1 MKKIIA
7 ALSIVMLTSSTTSMA
22 QPKTVTLKFIETS
35 DVHGCFFPYN
45 FTTGK
50 EMRGSMA
57 RVSTYVKELRKEYG
71 DNLILLDNG
80 DILQGQPIS
89 YFYNYV
95 NTDEENIAASVIN
108 YMKYDAV
115 TIGNHDIETGHS
127 VYDKWIKEVKCPVI
141 AANIVC
147 FDTLKQQAI
156 PYTSSESNN
165 TRRCYTQP
173 YTILEREG
181 IRIAIVGML
190 TPAIPSWLKEEL
202 WQGLRFEDIA
212 KSAKQAANYLKDKEK
227 ADIIIGLFHSGW
239 DGGIKTEEYTEDATK
254 QVATELSGFDI
265 IFFGHDHKEH
275 NSIET
280 NAKGGRVVC
289 LNPANNAMNVAEATI
304 TITKNKNYISSKAI
318 KSSITDVSKMA
329 VDSMMTTFFMP
340 QTDAVKAFTSKK
352 IGTLSNTIRTRDA
365 FFGSSAFCDFIQ
377 NMQLSITGAD
387 ISLNA
392 PLALDD
398 SIAAG
403 DVTVGDMFN
412 LYKYENQLYVMLLT
426 GKEIRN
432 HLEMSYD
439 LWTNMMVSADDHL
452 LLLNEEAQD
461 EHERAR
467 FKNFLFNFDSA
478 TGIDYEVDVTQPI
491 GKKVRILRMSDGTP
505 FDENKQ
511 YKVAVNSYRGNGGGE
526 LLTKGAGI
534 PRDSLAKRII
544 WESDRDQRYY
554 LMKEIERLGT
564 IAPKAN
570 NNWRF
575 VPEKWTIPAAERD
588 RKLLFD

>member
-7 ALSIVMLTSSTTSMA
+7 ALSIVMLTISTTSMA

-304 TITKNKNYISSKAI
+304 TITKN
-318 KSSITDVSKMA
+318 
-329 VDSMMTTFFMP
+329 
-340 QTDAVKAFTSKK
+340 
-352 IGTLSNTIRTRDA
+352 
-365 FFGSSAFCDFIQ
+365 
-377 NMQLSITGAD
+377 
-387 ISLNA
+387 
-392 PLALDD
+392 
-398 SIAAG
+398 
-403 DVTVGDMFN
+403 
-412 LYKYENQLYVMLLT
+412 
-426 GKEIRN
+426 
-432 HLEMSYD
+432 
-439 LWTNMMVSADDHL
+439 
-452 LLLNEEAQD
+452 
-461 EHERAR
+461 
-467 FKNFLFNFDSA
+467 
-478 TGIDYEVDVTQPI
+478 
-491 GKKVRILRMSDGTP
+491 
-505 FDENKQ
+505 
-511 YKVAVNSYRGNGGGE
+511 
-526 LLTKGAGI
+526 
-534 PRDSLAKRII
+534 
-544 WESDRDQRYY
+544 
-554 LMKEIERLGT
+554 
-564 IAPKAN
+564 
-570 NNWRF
+570 
-575 VPEKWTIPAAERD
+575 
-588 RKLLFD
+588 